1 MVILLKWICYFK
13 YGGQNFKWI
22 IWWINRFFWQTHVI
36 HLDHIEHVKGKT
48 DTKNQTK
55 MYECAKNKIK

>member
-1 MVILLKWICYFK
+1 MNLLFFK
-13 YGGQNFKWI
+13 YGVQNFKWI
-22 IWWINRFFWQTHVI
+22 K
-36 HLDHIEHVKGKT
+36 HVKGKT